1 MIFSEVVGV
10 IILYITYFLLEFCAI
25 IYIDFF
31 KKKYTRGHLLEVL
44 ESSSILF

>member
-31 KKKYTRGHLLEVL
+31 KKYIRGDISLRY
-44 ESSSILF
+44 